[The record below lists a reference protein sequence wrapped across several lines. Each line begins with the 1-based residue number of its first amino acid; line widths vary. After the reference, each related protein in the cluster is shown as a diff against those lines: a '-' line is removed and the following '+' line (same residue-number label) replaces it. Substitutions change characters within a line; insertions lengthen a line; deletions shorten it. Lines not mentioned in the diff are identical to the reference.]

1 MVKVI
6 RKSDSK
12 ETGQKELGIKKST
25 PVKAFDANKYC
36 GIISWDIKPVEYQR
50 KSRQDRIES
59 AG

>member
-12 ETGQKELGIKKST
+12 ETGQKKLGIKKLNRD
-25 PVKAFDANKYC
+25 KGFDADKYC
-36 GIISWDIKPVEYQR
+36 GIISWDINPLEYQQ

-59 AG
+59 AR